1 MKNIVETFRAEVYQ
15 KETAADRL
23 KCFIELHL
31 KMVASNPTLAEVLT
45 VELRQSAKFM
55 REYRAPQFAEYL
67 NLLGEIITYGQES
80 GEMNTRYDVSLMR
93 RIIFGALD
101 ELSLYW
107 VTAKKSSQTLEQ
119 AVDEMWSLCDGGL
132 FQKN

>member
-1 MKNIVETFRAEVYQ
+1 
-15 KETAADRL
+15 
-23 KCFIELHL
+23 
-31 KMVASNPTLAEVLT
+31 MVASNPTLAEVLT

-67 NLLGEIITYGQES
+67 NLLGEIITYGQEL

-132 FQKN
+132 FQKD